1 MPIMPIPE
9 HVAQIAM
16 FISFYG
22 ALGMAALLLFLVIRR
37 DRTERGDA
45 RRTAMIKAL
54 TREVMGG
61 GGEDI
66 LAAPA
71 FRRARAADKL
81 AVIGRMI
88 QLLRGDER
96 DRLIALAESHG
107 LLRHALR
114 RAHGSR
120 RRQQVDAMRILGS
133 IGGAQ
138 AVDTL
143 LGLLYDGPHIDIRL
157 EAASL
162 LAQLDALP
170 APERLIEALSLYEAR
185 ITPLHRSLFR
195 LIAVSHPR
203 ELLALAQSE
212 HLPPAVRAL
221 VIDALGWTED
231 YSALPLLSAAS
242 TDPHPPVRLA
252 ALDSATRLGHPGSA
266 GWIMRMLDDPVP
278 PVRSRAI
285 RACQIMQ
292 LNAALPLLA
301 ALRKDPSPW
310 VRLRAQQAVQ
320 VLQAAA

>member
-1 MPIMPIPE
+1 MPIPD
-9 HVAQIAM
+9 HVAQITIL
-16 FISFYG
+16 ISFYG

-37 DRTERGDA
+37 DRTERADG
-45 RRTAMIKAL
+45 RRNAMIKAL

-61 GGEDI
+61 SGEDI

-71 FRRARAADKL
+71 FRKARPADKL

-96 DRLIALAESHG
+96 ERLIALAENHG
-107 LLRHALR
+107 LLKNALR
-114 RAHGSR
+114 RAHGAR
-120 RRQQVDAMRILGS
+120 RRQQVDAMRVLGS

-138 AVDTL
+138 AVETL
-143 LGLLYDGPHIDIRL
+143 LGLLHDDPQIDIRL

-170 APERLIEALSLYEAR
+170 APEQLIEALSLYEMR

-195 LIAVSHPR
+195 LIAVSHPG
-203 ELLALAQSE
+203 ELLMLAQSR

-221 VIDALGWTED
+221 VIDALGWTENF
-231 YSALPLLSAAS
+231 SALPLLASAS
-242 TDPHPPVRLA
+242 TDAHPPVRLA

-285 RACQIMQ
+285 RACQILQ
-292 LNAALPLLA
+292 LTAALPLLA
-301 ALRKDPSPW
+301 KMLKDPSPW

-320 VLQAAA
+320 VLQVAA